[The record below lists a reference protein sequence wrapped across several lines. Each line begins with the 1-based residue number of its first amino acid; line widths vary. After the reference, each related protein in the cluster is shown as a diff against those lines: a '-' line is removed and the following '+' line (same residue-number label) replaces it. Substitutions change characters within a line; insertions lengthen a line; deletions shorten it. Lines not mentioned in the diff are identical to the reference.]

1 MDYKFK
7 KYWRKTGLNP
17 KWGNKLIE
25 IINQKKPNHFLEI
38 GVFCGVTSRNI
49 CEFLNLIH
57 QGKFTY
63 TGVDLFEE
71 SNDDNNEK
79 KPRYITHQKFSN
91 PLKHFYYNLYLKE
104 NLNSLESVKNFLK
117 KFENQV
123 SLHKGN
129 SNVLLKNLNI
139 EKIDFAFIDGGH
151 SYQTTL
157 NDLEIVYQNMVGKK
171 GTIVCDDYEDA
182 SYITDVKKA
191 IDDFVKK
198 KNLPLKVIEGKFA
211 VIEF

>member
-1 MDYKFK
+1 MDFKFK
-7 KYWRKTGLNP
+7 KYWRKTGLNT

-25 IINQKKPNHFLEI
+25 IISQKKPNHFLEI

-57 QGKFTY
+57 RGNFTY
-63 TGVDLFEE
+63 TGIDLFGDE
-71 SNDDNNEK
+71 NDDNNEK
-79 KPRYITHQKFSN
+79 KPKYITHQKFSN
-91 PLKHFYYNLYLKE
+91 PLKHIYYNLCLKE
-104 NLNSLESVKNFLK
+104 NLNSLESVKKFLK
-117 KFENQV
+117 KFDNQV
-123 SLHKGN
+123 SLYKGN
-129 SNVLLKNLNI
+129 SNNILKNLNI

-157 NDLEIVYQNMVGKK
+157 NDLKAVYQSMKGKK

-191 IDDFVKK
+191 IDNYVKSE
-198 KNLPLKVIEGKFA
+198 NLSLRTIEGKFA
-211 VIEF
+211 IIEI